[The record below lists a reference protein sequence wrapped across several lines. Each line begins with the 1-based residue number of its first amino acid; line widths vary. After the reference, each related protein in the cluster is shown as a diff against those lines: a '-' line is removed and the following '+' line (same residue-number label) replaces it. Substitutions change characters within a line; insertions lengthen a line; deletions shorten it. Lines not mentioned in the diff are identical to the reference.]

1 MNALP
6 PAAVPIDLPTDSTGA
21 SARNRGLFLIAVF
34 NLIKAAL
41 FVVAAAGVFHLVN
54 RDTHVELS
62 KLLHAF
68 RLDGDRAF
76 LKNLLLKANVI
87 TDPTK
92 RILGGVLLL
101 YAGMYAI
108 EGVGLWLRK
117 RWAEYFTAAMT
128 ALPLPLEVYMLV
140 HHTTHSEV
148 SHLVSSEQQV
158 TLFASSHVFVLKIAA
173 LAINAAMLVY
183 LVYHLWRGGKHV
195 HR

>member
-6 PAAVPIDLPTDSTGA
+6 PSAVPIVFPTGPNRA
-21 SARNRGLFLIAVF
+21 PARNRGLFLIAVF
-34 NLIKAAL
+34 NLIKAVL
-41 FVVAAAGVFHLVN
+41 FVIAAAGVFHLVN
-54 RDTHVELS
+54 RDTHLELS

-76 LKNLLLKANVI
+76 LKSLLLKANVI

-92 RILGGVLLL
+92 RILGGVLFL
-101 YAGMYAI
+101 YAGMYTI

-128 ALPLPLEVYMLV
+128 ALPLPFEVYILV

-148 SHLVSSEQQV
+148 SHLVPSEQQV
-158 TLFASSHVFVLKIAA
+158 TLFASSHVIMLKIA
-173 LAINAAMLVY
+173 LLVINIAILVY
-183 LVYHLWRGGKHV
+183 LVYHLWRSGK
-195 HR
+195 RAQR